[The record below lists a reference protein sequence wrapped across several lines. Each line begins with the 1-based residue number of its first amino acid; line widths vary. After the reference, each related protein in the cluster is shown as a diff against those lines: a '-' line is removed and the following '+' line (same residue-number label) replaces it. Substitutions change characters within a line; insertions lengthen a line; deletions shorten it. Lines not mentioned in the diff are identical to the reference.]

1 MSPTISKDGAPDSV
15 DSIDDA
21 SDGAKALSDVQR
33 SLQAGELPAALRG
46 AESLLEREPEN
57 AEAMYLLA
65 VCLRY
70 SREHKRALKMLDG
83 LQSVAPEH
91 ARCFQELSLIHI

>member
-1 MSPTISKDGAPDSV
+1 MSPTTSKDDAPDSV

-33 SLQAGELPAALRG
+33 SLQAGELPAALEAAKG
-46 AESLLEREPEN
+46 LHESDPEN

-65 VCLRY
+65 VCQRY
-70 SREHKRALKMLDG
+70 AGDNKRALKTLDR
-83 LQSVAPEH
+83 LQSVSYTHLTLPPI
-91 ARCFQELSLIHI
+91 CSV

>member
-1 MSPTISKDGAPDSV
+1 MSPTTSKDDTPDSV
-15 DSIDDA
+15 DSDSIDDS

-33 SLQAGELPAALRG
+33 SLQAGELPAALEA
-46 AESLLEREPEN
+46 AEGLLESDPEN

-65 VCLRY
+65 VRQRY
-70 SREHKRALKMLDG
+70 AGDNKRALKTLDR

-91 ARCFQELSLIHI
+91 ARCFQERGH